1 MVKII
6 SHHCDGVRVINC
18 DNQCCKFTDVSDLRS
33 CLLSDFE
40 NFIHED
46 TFQFGYI
53 QPGHGAKGRQVLVD
67 NNTALDQMYRAH
79 KKNLLILWLKVTK
92 RATKRV
98 ATIVQQ
104 KGTKKPCADTTNTS
118 GVITRDIE
126 KICLKSRKLFMGSR
140 RSMKTAT
147 LLNNYKL
154 GDT

>member
-1 MVKII
+1 MVL
-6 SHHCDGVRVINC
+6 RVINW

-33 CLLSDFE
+33 RLLSDFK
-40 NFIHED
+40 NLIYED

-53 QPGHGAKGRQVLVD
+53 QPSHGAKGQQVLVD
-67 NNTALDQMYRAH
+67 NNAALDQMYCAH

-118 GVITRDIE
+118 GSNYQGHL
-126 KICLKSRKLFMGSR
+126 KICLKSRKLFMSLR

-147 LLNNYKL
+147 LLNNYEL